1 MANSMF
7 SQFGNNIPANPFSQI
22 IEQAKK
28 LKQTFQGNPRET
40 VQQLLNSGQMT
51 QEQFNQY
58 SQIAQQVVQSMQNK

>member
-7 SQFGNNIPANPFSQI
+7 SQFGNNIPVNSFSQI
-22 IEQAKK
+22 IEQAKQ
-28 LKQTFQGNPRET
+28 LKRTLQGNPRET

-58 SQIAQQVVQSMQNK
+58 SQIAQQVVRSMQNK